1 MFPGHSVAN
10 LSQAEE
16 AVQHGATFITHLFN
30 AMLPVSPQRH
40 LPCSRAALGFL
51 SRSPWLCVRPSWF
64 CTMLCNEVLALNLWL
79 RIPAAGS
86 ETFKTV
92 ADP

>member
-30 AMLPVSPQRH
+30 AMLPVSRQRH
-40 LPCSRAALGFL
+40 LPCSGAAFGLCLLLPMGL
-51 SRSPWLCVRPSWF
+51 CSPQL
-64 CTMLCNEVLALNLWL
+64 VLYHALQ
-79 RIPAAGS
+79 
-86 ETFKTV
+86 
-92 ADP
+92 

>member
-1 MFPGHSVAN
+1 MECLYSCKEISGEMGRGIRCLSVFPGHSVAN

-40 LPCSRAALGFL
+40 LPCSRAAFGL
-51 SRSPWLCVRPSWF
+51 SVPLPMGLCPSQ
-64 CTMLCNEVLALNLWL
+64 LVSYYALQ
-79 RIPAAGS
+79 
-86 ETFKTV
+86 
-92 ADP
+92 

>member
-1 MFPGHSVAN
+1 MSRGIRHWYVFPGHSVAN

-40 LPCSRAALGFL
+40 LSYSRAAFGL
-51 SRSPWLCVRPSWF
+51 SLPLSMGLCSPQL
-64 CTMLCNEVLALNLWL
+64 VLYHALQ
-79 RIPAAGS
+79 
-86 ETFKTV
+86 
-92 ADP
+92 